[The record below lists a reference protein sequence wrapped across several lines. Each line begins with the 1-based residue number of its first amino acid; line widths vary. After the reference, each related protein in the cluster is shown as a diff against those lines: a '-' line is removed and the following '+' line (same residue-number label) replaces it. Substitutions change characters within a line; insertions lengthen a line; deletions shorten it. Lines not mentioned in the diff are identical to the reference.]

1 MNLKNWQ
8 PQSDYFKKRR
18 LRAIRW
24 VERTNDEHLRN
35 CGGTDYRRGL
45 PGTAANV
52 EGQARAVQVRGR
64 SGKKALGVR
73 GVSEAN
79 AAEM

>member
-24 VERTNDEHLRN
+24 VQRTNDERIRN
-35 CGGTDYRRGL
+35 CGGTDYGRGL

-52 EGQARAVQVRGR
+52 EGQAGAVQVRRR
-64 SGKKALGVR
+64 SAKKALGVR
-73 GVSEAN
+73 GVSATK